1 MLAVVQCAI
10 SALWRSE
17 CLPSDALEGA
27 VSPWIK
33 LKRETSLSVGVWH
46 TYIFFRRDPVRSPI
60 TDIRILSSTSEQD
73 EIARTRLASEGW
85 TRSASEASSWRKP
98 EYDLWFKKETNTTAV
113 TDLQVVYG
121 SSGLRQGWQEAGI
134 LSYPRRKPMVKL
146 LFQTGHCKLLI
157 SCYEVCL
164 NPTSAT
170 LTPRP
175 VLRFRNGNFR
185 ILQIADLHFSTG
197 EGHCRGVSDS
207 HKCSTSPEEA
217 DKATMRWLNPLLDEV
232 SPDLI
237 VLSGDQ
243 LNGQKSS
250 WDALSVLY
258 KVNSLFAER
267 QIPWTAIFGNHDS
280 EATTLSRREQMNVMQ
295 QFPNFLGSS
304 GPRALT
310 RVCRLNCS

>member
-1 MLAVVQCAI
+1 MPAVVQCAI

-17 CLPSDALEGA
+17 CVPSAALEVA

-33 LKRETSLSVGVWH
+33 LKRETSLSVGIWH
-46 TYIFFRRDPVRSPI
+46 TYIFFRKDPVRSPI
-60 TDIRILSSTSEQD
+60 TDIRVLSSSNEQD
-73 EIARTRLASEGW
+73 ESVRTRLASEGW
-85 TRSASEASSWRKP
+85 TRALSETSRWRKP
-98 EYDLWFKKETNTTAV
+98 DYDLWFKKETNTTAV

-121 SSGLRQGWQEAGI
+121 SSGSRQGWHEAGI
-134 LSYPRRKPMVKL
+134 LSYARKKAVVKL
-146 LFQTGHCKLLI
+146 LFQTGHRKLLT

-164 NPTSAT
+164 NSTSAT
-170 LTPRP
+170 LTSRP

-197 EGHCRGVSDS
+197 EGHCRGVSDP

-217 DKATMRWLNPLLDEV
+217 DKATMRWLNPLVDEV

-243 LNGQKSS
+243 LNGQMSS

-280 EATTLSRREQMNVMQ
+280 EATSLSRREQMKVMQ
-295 QFPNFLGSS
+295 QFSFFLGSP

-310 RVCRLNCS
+310 